1 MMEVS
6 GSRSSGRICC
16 VPGCKSG
23 FYRKNGWQNSLFR
36 FPKDKQ
42 MRVKWLNKIKRKD
55 FKITKHSRVCS
66 LHFIADYI
74 VRKREKKDKKSG
86 KITVTNLQNPHLKKN
101 AVPTL
106 FNFKD
111 SKYSKCHT
119 DNNPPSV
126 RKSPS
131 KKYQLLE
138 EREEAVVRD
147 LIISDQI
154 VDFDEFIGGFKD
166 HVVHP

>member
-74 VRKREKKDKKSG
+74 AKKFGFRS
-86 KITVTNLQNPHLKKN
+86 QN
-101 AVPTL
+101 TE
-106 FNFKD
+106 
-111 SKYSKCHT
+111 KCHFPT
-119 DNNPPSV
+119 EIDE
-126 RKSPS
+126 
-131 KKYQLLE
+131 YD
-138 EREEAVVRD
+138 AVV
-147 LIISDQI
+147 
-154 VDFDEFIGGFKD
+154 ECT
-166 HVVHP
+166 